1 MSRDP
6 GDASDAGRAPDAELL
21 TAYVDG
27 VSELSP
33 EERRRIEAQL
43 ADDPQARSDE
53 AGLRALL
60 GRLRALPP
68 EGDEPDW
75 AAMERS
81 IHSAVGSE
89 VPRPWW
95 RAWRWL
101 VPLTSF
107 ATAAAVMILLWSR
120 PASIR
125 EAPRGIDPRGS
136 ATRPE
141 PLASDDVGPRP
152 ATPTDRADDA
162 PAIVSLWLDGAEVDV
177 ELSAAE
183 TLRGPDAGE
192 YDPSQPGAD
201 DDGALLP
208 SSGLS
213 WVDHLD
219 DDALSRAERWLAS
232 APSAPGGAG
241 RGEIPRKKS

>member
-1 MSRDP
+1 MSRDR
-6 GDASDAGRAPDAELL
+6 GDASDGARGGDELL

-33 EERRRIEAQL
+33 ADRKRIEAQL
-43 ADDPQARSDE
+43 AGAPQARADE
-53 AGLRALL
+53 AQLRALL

-81 IHSAVGSE
+81 IHAAVGDE

-107 ATAAAVMILLWSR
+107 ATAAAVLILLASR
-120 PASIR
+120 PSPSRAPSAPVASV
-125 EAPRGIDPRGS
+125 
-136 ATRPE
+136 
-141 PLASDDVGPRP
+141 DVGTP
-152 ATPTDRADDA
+152 ATPDRADRGA
-162 PAIVSLWLDGAEVDV
+162 PADRAEPAGDRPVIVPLWLDGVEVDV
-177 ELSAAE
+177 DLSAAE
-183 TLRGPDAGE
+183 ILRGPDAGE
-192 YDPSQPGAD
+192 YDPAQPGADD

-208 SSGLS
+208 STGLS

-232 APSAPGGAG
+232 APAAPAGAG
-241 RGEIPRKKS
+241 RGAMPRKKS